1 MRNKLYILLSLFVLA
16 SFVLGA
22 CAQPQVTPEKII
34 ETVVVEKEGQ
44 TVIQTVEVTAAP
56 PPTEEVVIKAKDP
69 TTFTYVT
76 FGEPDSLD
84 PAFDYETAG
93 GEILQNV
100 YETLVTY
107 DGNYESKLVPL
118 LAESW
123 ELSEDGKTYTFKMR
137 SGVKYHNGNEMKASD
152 VAYSFVRGLLQG
164 GTDSP
169 QFLIFEPFYGVGT
182 IDIAEAVEV
191 AQQFGVEA
199 LADGISQ
206 EEYDA
211 IPKELYDDV
220 DAMKAVDP
228 EILRGVCEDLFNNKV
243 VADDATGTVTMKLA
257 QPWGPFLVTI
267 AGYWSSVMDP
277 SWVAENGGWD
287 GSCDTWQNFYAIPP
301 ESNPINNIAMGTGPF
316 KFDHWTPGEE
326 IVMVR
331 NDDYWREPAK
341 LERVVIKQVDEWSTR
356 FAMLQAGDADAG
368 AVPVENRSQMD
379 ELVGEDCIWNEE
391 KYDYDCQVVDP
402 AKPFRRTLGKPGNT
416 RSDVF
421 FNFKVANPDGSNTY
435 LGSGKLDGNGIPDDF
450 FADVHIR
457 KAFNY
462 CFDWDTYIN
471 DVFNGEAVQSKSL
484 AVPGMP
490 GYNEDDPVYT
500 FDLAKCEEEF
510 KLADVDKDGIPAG
523 EDPDDVWE
531 VGFRMQ
537 GSYNQGNT
545 TRQTI
550 AEILAG
556 NLNQVN
562 EKFILE
568 VVGLPWPAYL
578 RSIRASLAPIFF
590 VGWHEDFHDP
600 HNWYVP
606 YLVTTY
612 AARQNIP
619 AEIKNTFV
627 PLINEGVLLTDPEAR
642 NEVYR
647 KLNQAVYD
655 NPPGIILAIG
665 TSHGFMARYVHGVNY
680 NGAWSNLYYYPM
692 WKE

>member
-1 MRNKLYILLSLFVLA
+1 MRKLFVFLSLLVALSMALA
-16 SFVLGA
+16 ACGA
-22 CAQPQVTPEKII
+22 P
-34 ETVVVEKEGQ
+34 
-44 TVIQTVEVTAAP
+44 AAP
-56 PPTEEVVIKAKDP
+56 ATEAPAAEAPATEAPAAEAPAAEGVLKSKDP

-76 FGEPDSLD
+76 FGEPDILD
-84 PAFDYETAG
+84 PAYDYETAG

-123 ELSEDGKTYTFKMR
+123 EVSEDGKTYTFKMR
-137 SGVKYHNGNEMKASD
+137 SGVKYHNGNEMKASH

-182 IDIAEAVEV
+182 VDISEAVEL
-191 AQQFGVEA
+191 AQIAGVEA
-199 LADGISQ
+199 LADGIDQ
-206 EEYDA
+206 EEYAQITGALMDDA
-211 IPKELYDDV
+211 E
-220 DAMKAVDP
+220 AMAAVDP
-228 EILRGVCEDLFNNKV
+228 AITKAVCEDVYSKI
-243 VADDATGTVTMKLA
+243 VADDATGTVTMTLA

-277 SWVAENGGWD
+277 AWVAENGGWD
-287 GSCDTWQNFYAIPP
+287 GSCDTWTKYYAVAP
-301 ESNPINNIAMGTGPF
+301 ENNPIYSITNGTGPF
-316 KFDHWTPGEE
+316 KLDHWTPGEE

-379 ELVGEDCIWNEE
+379 ALVGEDCIWNEE
-391 KYDYDCQVVDP
+391 LYDYECTVVDDTL
-402 AKPFRRTLGKPGNT
+402 PFRRTLGKPGNT

-421 FNFKVANPDGSNTY
+421 FNFNVANPDGSNTY
-435 LGSGKLDGNGIPDDF
+435 LGSGKLDGNGIPADF
-450 FADVHIR
+450 FSDVHIR

-462 CFDWDTYIN
+462 CFDWETYNN
-471 DVFNGEAVQSKSL
+471 DIFNGEAVQSKSL

-550 AEILAG
+550 AEILSG

-578 RSIRASLAPIFF
+578 RSIRAKLSPIFF

-612 AARQNIP
+612 AARQSIP
-619 AEIKNTFV
+619 PEIQDTFT
-627 PLINEGVLLTDPEAR
+627 PYINEGVLLTDPDAR
-642 NEVYR
+642 NEVYK

-655 NPPGIILAIG
+655 NPPGIILSIG
-665 TSHGFMARYVHGVNY
+665 TSHGFMARYVKGVNY

-692 WKE
+692 YKE